1 MTELVEFANSH
12 PLLALTV
19 LASLFA
25 VIAYELRLK
34 SQGLTSVT
42 TTTAVHLINK
52 GATILD
58 VRSPNEYSDGHIVN
72 AKNIELGTLETDPS
86 QLRKAKSKVV
96 LTVCDNGSAAGK
108 AANAL
113 RKAGFESVFS
123 LKGGLGAW
131 RADNL
136 PIVK

>member
-1 MTELVEFANSH
+1 MSELVEFANNH
-12 PLLALTV
+12 PLLAVAV

-25 VIAYELRLK
+25 VIANELRLK

-42 TTTAVHLINK
+42 AAMAVHLINK

-58 VRSPNEYSDGHIVN
+58 VRSADQYAGGHIVN
-72 AKNIELGTLETDPS
+72 SRHVELAAVEADPAS
-86 QLRKAKSKVV
+86 LKKSKDKIV
-96 LTVCDNGSAAGK
+96 LTVCDNGTAASR

-123 LKGGLGAW
+123 LKGGLCAW

-136 PIVK
+136 PVVK